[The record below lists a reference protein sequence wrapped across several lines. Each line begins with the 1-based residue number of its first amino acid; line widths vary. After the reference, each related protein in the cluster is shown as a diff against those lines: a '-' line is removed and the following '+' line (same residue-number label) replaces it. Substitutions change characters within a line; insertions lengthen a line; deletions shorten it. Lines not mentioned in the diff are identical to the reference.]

1 MKLTSMQKMLGV
13 VAAIVVVL
21 IAAVVL
27 LVVPKFSELA
37 QLDVEL
43 QAAKDQVDQTKALL
57 AQLDQARSNAALTQA
72 ELLAL
77 ANQMPEN
84 PELPSLLIELQ
95 DVSNTAGVR
104 FNRVVVPGDPAP
116 IAGAGYIEIPV
127 SVEITGKWADIL
139 DYLRRINGMTRAIR
153 VMRVAFPQP
162 TTSASTTETV
172 EPDLTSTLDIKAY
185 VMSPPAP
192 KAPEPPAAQASP
204 TQP

>member
-104 FNRVVVPGDPAP
+104 FNRVVVPGDPARQVGGHP
-116 IAGAGYIEIPV
+116 RLPPAHQRHDSGDPRHAGRFPAADHEREHDRDRGARSDQHAGHQGLRDEPARPQGARAARGAGVPDAALV
-127 SVEITGKWADIL
+127 AP
-139 DYLRRINGMTRAIR
+139 RRTDTCQTNLK
-153 VMRVAFPQP
+153 
-162 TTSASTTETV
+162 S
-172 EPDLTSTLDIKAY
+172 
-185 VMSPPAP
+185 
-192 KAPEPPAAQASP
+192 
-204 TQP
+204 